1 MSDDQL
7 EPGGITERFRAFA
20 EATDPEPDRRNRVM
34 LAAAGGAIL
43 LVLIVVVVMLAL

>member
-20 EATDPEPDRRNRVM
+20 EATDPEPDRSRFVM
-34 LAAAGGAIL
+34 LAVAGGVAL
-43 LVLIVVVVMLAL
+43 LIVVVVLLILVT